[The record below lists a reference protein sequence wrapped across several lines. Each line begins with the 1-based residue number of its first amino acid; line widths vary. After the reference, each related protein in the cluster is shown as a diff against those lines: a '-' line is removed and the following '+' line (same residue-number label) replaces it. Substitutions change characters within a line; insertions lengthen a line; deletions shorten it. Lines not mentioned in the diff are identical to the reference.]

1 MDNEVFNDYAKS
13 RSVFVALKPGK
24 PMEVFCSSDDYSL
37 VSKYLNLHELMAVGN
52 SQGRL
57 GRGRL
62 LCILGR
68 RSEARLL
75 SFVRSAFFHKAI
87 CHFFLPSGPNCSRKL
102 HKSSASFSSLIP
114 GNTILVPGIFAL
126 GSLMYSLKVASFQTI
141 PEFLF
146 ASE

>member
-1 MDNEVFNDYAKS
+1 VTLKEAAEYAPLVTASVAALAPLVAVVSILVQKGIARKRAAIDFFLKTEMDNEVFNDYAKS

-57 GRGRL
+57 GQGRL
-62 LCILGR
+62 PCILGR

-75 SFVRSAFFHKAI
+75 LFV
-87 CHFFLPSGPNCSRKL
+87 
-102 HKSSASFSSLIP
+102 
-114 GNTILVPGIFAL
+114 
-126 GSLMYSLKVASFQTI
+126 
-141 PEFLF
+141 
-146 ASE
+146 

>member
-1 MDNEVFNDYAKS
+1 VTLKEAAEYAPLVTASVAALAPLVAVVSISVQKGIARKRAAIDFFLKTEMDNEVFNDYAKS

-24 PMEVFCSSDDYSL
+24 PMEVFCSSNDYSL

-75 SFVRSAFFHKAI
+75 LFV
-87 CHFFLPSGPNCSRKL
+87 
-102 HKSSASFSSLIP
+102 
-114 GNTILVPGIFAL
+114 
-126 GSLMYSLKVASFQTI
+126 
-141 PEFLF
+141 
-146 ASE
+146 

>member
-1 MDNEVFNDYAKS
+1 VTLKEAAEYAPLVTASVAALAPLVAVVSISVQKGIARKRAAIDFFLKTEMDNEVFNDYAKS

-75 SFVRSAFFHKAI
+75 LFV
-87 CHFFLPSGPNCSRKL
+87 
-102 HKSSASFSSLIP
+102 
-114 GNTILVPGIFAL
+114 
-126 GSLMYSLKVASFQTI
+126 
-141 PEFLF
+141 
-146 ASE
+146 

>member
-1 MDNEVFNDYAKS
+1 VTLKEAAEYAPLVTASVAALAPLVAVVSILVQKGIARKRAAIDFFLKTEMDNEVFNDYAKS

-68 RSEARLL
+68 RSEARPLL
-75 SFVRSAFFHKAI
+75 FV
-87 CHFFLPSGPNCSRKL
+87 
-102 HKSSASFSSLIP
+102 
-114 GNTILVPGIFAL
+114 
-126 GSLMYSLKVASFQTI
+126 
-141 PEFLF
+141 
-146 ASE
+146 

>member
-1 MDNEVFNDYAKS
+1 MTLKEAAEYAPLVTASVAALAPLVAVVSISVQKGIARKRAAIDFFLKTEMDNEVFNDYAKS

-75 SFVRSAFFHKAI
+75 LFV
-87 CHFFLPSGPNCSRKL
+87 
-102 HKSSASFSSLIP
+102 
-114 GNTILVPGIFAL
+114 
-126 GSLMYSLKVASFQTI
+126 
-141 PEFLF
+141 
-146 ASE
+146 

>member
-1 MDNEVFNDYAKS
+1 MLPLSPPLVAVVSILVQKGIARKRAAIDFFLKTEMDNEVFNDYAKS

-75 SFVRSAFFHKAI
+75 LFV
-87 CHFFLPSGPNCSRKL
+87 
-102 HKSSASFSSLIP
+102 
-114 GNTILVPGIFAL
+114 
-126 GSLMYSLKVASFQTI
+126 
-141 PEFLF
+141 
-146 ASE
+146 

>member
-1 MDNEVFNDYAKS
+1 MTLKEAAEYAPLVTANVAALAPLVAVVSILVQKGIARKRAAIDFFLKTEMDNEVFNDYAKS

-68 RSEARLL
+68 RSEGRLL
-75 SFVRSAFFHKAI
+75 LFV
-87 CHFFLPSGPNCSRKL
+87 
-102 HKSSASFSSLIP
+102 
-114 GNTILVPGIFAL
+114 
-126 GSLMYSLKVASFQTI
+126 
-141 PEFLF
+141 
-146 ASE
+146 

>member
-1 MDNEVFNDYAKS
+1 VTLKEAAEYAPLVTASVAALAPLVAVVSMLIQKGIARKRAAIVFFLKTEMDNEVFNDYAKS

-75 SFVRSAFFHKAI
+75 LFV
-87 CHFFLPSGPNCSRKL
+87 
-102 HKSSASFSSLIP
+102 
-114 GNTILVPGIFAL
+114 
-126 GSLMYSLKVASFQTI
+126 
-141 PEFLF
+141 
-146 ASE
+146 

>member
-1 MDNEVFNDYAKS
+1 VTLKEAAEYAPLVTASVAALAPLVAVVSILVQKGIARKRAAIDFFLKTEMDNEVFNDYAKS

-68 RSEARLL
+68 RSEGRLL
-75 SFVRSAFFHKAI
+75 LFV
-87 CHFFLPSGPNCSRKL
+87 
-102 HKSSASFSSLIP
+102 
-114 GNTILVPGIFAL
+114 
-126 GSLMYSLKVASFQTI
+126 
-141 PEFLF
+141 
-146 ASE
+146 

>member
-1 MDNEVFNDYAKS
+1 MTLKEAAEYAPLVTASVAALAPLVAVVSISVQKGIARKRAAIDFFLKTEMDNEVFNDYAKS

-24 PMEVFCSSDDYSL
+24 PMEVFCSSNDYSL

-75 SFVRSAFFHKAI
+75 LFV
-87 CHFFLPSGPNCSRKL
+87 
-102 HKSSASFSSLIP
+102 
-114 GNTILVPGIFAL
+114 
-126 GSLMYSLKVASFQTI
+126 
-141 PEFLF
+141 
-146 ASE
+146 

>member
-1 MDNEVFNDYAKS
+1 MTLKEAAEYAPLVTASVAALAPLVAVVSISVQKGIARKRAAIDFFLKTEMDNEVFNDYAKS

-24 PMEVFCSSDDYSL
+24 PMEVFCSSNDYSL

-62 LCILGR
+62 PCILGR

-75 SFVRSAFFHKAI
+75 LFV
-87 CHFFLPSGPNCSRKL
+87 
-102 HKSSASFSSLIP
+102 
-114 GNTILVPGIFAL
+114 
-126 GSLMYSLKVASFQTI
+126 
-141 PEFLF
+141 
-146 ASE
+146 

>member
-1 MDNEVFNDYAKS
+1 MTLKEAAEYAPLVTASVAALAPLVAVVSILVRKGIARKRAAIDFFLKTEMDNEVFNDYAKS

-68 RSEARLL
+68 RSEGRLL
-75 SFVRSAFFHKAI
+75 LFV
-87 CHFFLPSGPNCSRKL
+87 
-102 HKSSASFSSLIP
+102 
-114 GNTILVPGIFAL
+114 
-126 GSLMYSLKVASFQTI
+126 
-141 PEFLF
+141 
-146 ASE
+146 

>member
-1 MDNEVFNDYAKS
+1 VTLKEAAEYAPLVTASVAALAPLVAVVSILVQKGIARKRAAIDFFLKTEMDNEVFNDYAKS

-75 SFVRSAFFHKAI
+75 LFV
-87 CHFFLPSGPNCSRKL
+87 
-102 HKSSASFSSLIP
+102 
-114 GNTILVPGIFAL
+114 
-126 GSLMYSLKVASFQTI
+126 
-141 PEFLF
+141 
-146 ASE
+146 

>member
-1 MDNEVFNDYAKS
+1 MTLKEAAEYAPLVTASVAALAPLVAVVSILVRKGIARKRAAIDFFLKTEMDNEVFNDYAKS

-75 SFVRSAFFHKAI
+75 LFV
-87 CHFFLPSGPNCSRKL
+87 
-102 HKSSASFSSLIP
+102 
-114 GNTILVPGIFAL
+114 
-126 GSLMYSLKVASFQTI
+126 
-141 PEFLF
+141 
-146 ASE
+146 

>member
-1 MDNEVFNDYAKS
+1 MTLKEAAEYAPLVTASVAALAPLVAVVSISVQKGIARKRAAIDFFLKTEMDNEVFNDYAKS

-68 RSEARLL
+68 RSEGRLL
-75 SFVRSAFFHKAI
+75 LFV
-87 CHFFLPSGPNCSRKL
+87 
-102 HKSSASFSSLIP
+102 
-114 GNTILVPGIFAL
+114 
-126 GSLMYSLKVASFQTI
+126 
-141 PEFLF
+141 
-146 ASE
+146 

>member
-1 MDNEVFNDYAKS
+1 MTLKEAAEYAPLVTASVAALAPLVAVVSILVQKGIARKRAAIDFFLKTEMDNEVFNDYAKS

-68 RSEARLL
+68 RSEGRLL
-75 SFVRSAFFHKAI
+75 LFV
-87 CHFFLPSGPNCSRKL
+87 
-102 HKSSASFSSLIP
+102 
-114 GNTILVPGIFAL
+114 
-126 GSLMYSLKVASFQTI
+126 
-141 PEFLF
+141 
-146 ASE
+146 

>member
-1 MDNEVFNDYAKS
+1 MLKEAAEYAPLVTASVAALAPLVAVVSILVQKGIARKRAAIDFFLKTEMDNEVFNDYAKS

-75 SFVRSAFFHKAI
+75 LFV
-87 CHFFLPSGPNCSRKL
+87 
-102 HKSSASFSSLIP
+102 
-114 GNTILVPGIFAL
+114 
-126 GSLMYSLKVASFQTI
+126 
-141 PEFLF
+141 
-146 ASE
+146 

>member
-1 MDNEVFNDYAKS
+1 VTLKEAAEYAPLVTANVAALAPLVAVVSILVQKGIARKRAAIDFFLKTEMDNEVFNDYAKS

-75 SFVRSAFFHKAI
+75 LFV
-87 CHFFLPSGPNCSRKL
+87 
-102 HKSSASFSSLIP
+102 
-114 GNTILVPGIFAL
+114 
-126 GSLMYSLKVASFQTI
+126 
-141 PEFLF
+141 
-146 ASE
+146 

>member
-1 MDNEVFNDYAKS
+1 MTLKEAAEYAPLVTASVAALAPLVAVVSILVQKGIARKRAAIDFFLKTEMDNEVFNDYAKS

-75 SFVRSAFFHKAI
+75 LFV
-87 CHFFLPSGPNCSRKL
+87 
-102 HKSSASFSSLIP
+102 
-114 GNTILVPGIFAL
+114 
-126 GSLMYSLKVASFQTI
+126 
-141 PEFLF
+141 
-146 ASE
+146 

>member
-1 MDNEVFNDYAKS
+1 MTLKEAAEYAPLVTANVAALAPLVAVVSILVQKGIARKRAAIDFFLKTEMDNEVFNDYAKS

-75 SFVRSAFFHKAI
+75 LFV
-87 CHFFLPSGPNCSRKL
+87 
-102 HKSSASFSSLIP
+102 
-114 GNTILVPGIFAL
+114 
-126 GSLMYSLKVASFQTI
+126 
-141 PEFLF
+141 
-146 ASE
+146 

>member
-1 MDNEVFNDYAKS
+1 VTLKEAAEYAPLVTASVAALAPLVAVVSMLVQKGIARKRAAIDFFLKTEMDNEVFNDYAKS

-75 SFVRSAFFHKAI
+75 LFV
-87 CHFFLPSGPNCSRKL
+87 
-102 HKSSASFSSLIP
+102 
-114 GNTILVPGIFAL
+114 
-126 GSLMYSLKVASFQTI
+126 
-141 PEFLF
+141 
-146 ASE
+146 